1 MTTLQPLTF
10 RTPVLRVNDKD
21 ANIAFYEQ
29 SLGLRLVSEENAL
42 AFFSAWANPDATFMI
57 EESPAHRTRA
67 TQGSKKL
74 QRLVIKASQPD
85 DVAQLLAR
93 DLPVSAVFEG
103 KKGYAFEVL
112 SPEQDLILLHAED
125 DVTSLKPVA
134 YPVIEADRAFRGLTD
149 FVVTE
154 IALNVPDVSLAER
167 FYDHLFQ
174 GQKPLELTFVKAE
187 GADLQVAA
195 SETWDLEI
203 LSFTVPV
210 SVDLAAVRTVLSAS
224 GYTADLYNKGRLL
237 VVTDPSQI
245 EIWIEKSCD

>member
-134 YPVIEADRAFRGLTD
+134 YPMI
-149 FVVTE
+149 
-154 IALNVPDVSLAER
+154 
-167 FYDHLFQ
+167 FQ
-174 GQKPLELTFVKAE
+174 SK
-187 GADLQVAA
+187 
-195 SETWDLEI
+195 
-203 LSFTVPV
+203 
-210 SVDLAAVRTVLSAS
+210 
-224 GYTADLYNKGRLL
+224 
-237 VVTDPSQI
+237 SQ
-245 EIWIEKSCD
+245 SD